1 MVLKPEEKRRSP
13 RIRLRAPIRFQ
24 IRGLQQSD
32 NAISDDISIG
42 GLSFTG
48 NRFIAPET
56 PVMLEINVL
65 SRILHPAG
73 RIAWSNTLA
82 HSDRNRLGIEF
93 TELNAEEKG
102 YLADFINM
110 QTGKL

>member
-1 MVLKPEEKRRSP
+1 MIIKPEEKRRFP

-24 IRGLQQSD
+24 IRGLPQSD

-48 NRFIAPET
+48 NRFIAPST
-56 PVMLEINVL
+56 PVILEINVL

-73 RIAWSNTLA
+73 RIAWSSPLP
-82 HSDRNRLGIEF
+82 HSDRNRSGIEF
-93 TELNAEEKG
+93 VELSPNEKG
-102 YLADFINM
+102 HLADYIDM
-110 QTGKL
+110 QTGKF